1 MNKNH
6 IMKTKIIYPIVFL
19 LISTLS
25 FSQGFKEK
33 KEKVKALKV
42 AYITEQ
48 LDLTK
53 EEAQKFWPI
62 YNAFDDKQA
71 ELRHEKMRAI
81 LDRFEPGNVD
91 KLSEKEAST
100 LLTQMEAVE
109 ESLFTLRKK
118 FIKDLQGVLS
128 AKKIVKLKKAEEDFN
143 RTLLKQMKERRR
155 G

>member
-1 MNKNH
+1 
-6 IMKTKIIYPIVFL
+6 MKTKIIYPIVFL

-62 YNAFDDKQA
+62 YNSFDDKQA

-91 KLSEKEAST
+91 KLSEKDAST

>member
-1 MNKNH
+1 
-6 IMKTKIIYPIVFL
+6 MKTKIIYPIVFL

-91 KLSEKEAST
+91 KLSEKDAST
-100 LLTQMEAVE
+100 LLTQMEVVE

-155 G
+155 V